1 MKGAPLRQ
9 TAQLSGLD
17 LLYDPAHPSQFG
29 LPQHQLVLRLY
40 EEKARQVPLLHGSI
54 ETRSHLPSLT
64 FQSPHP
70 LLQKRDSLL
79 GRKRGQKREPGRKLR
94 VLLDRLPHKLTQ
106 PGKELL
112 ASQAG
117 YLIDRPFGTSP
128 LAYRLPRHDE
138 PLPLQR
144 RHHRVKRAVPEP
156 HRFVLAPLAH
166 QRNHLVRVHRPLV
179 EKRHHRQSQRIGYL
193 PLRRHQNSFSRYKL
207 VEIDYTLGLAWCQ
220 AERELP
226 SYPARPV
233 WAKAEIHCTRISAPP
248 IFRDLFDYA
257 RGLFSCEHDEVVAHR
272 GERLTLEA
280 AVDRLYLE
288 ARELQHQLQ
297 LTASDD
303 ADGEVVG
310 SPALQRARGA
320 VSFIEQAH
328 LHELCGRVVVGD

>member
-17 LLYDPAHPSQFG
+17 LLYDPAHPSQFS

-54 ETRSHLPSLT
+54 ETRSHLLSLT

-144 RHHRVKRAVPEP
+144 RHHRVQRAVPEP

-193 PLRRHQNSFSRYKL
+193 SLRRHQNSFSRYKL
-207 VEIDYTLGLAWCQ
+207 VEIDYTHGLAWCQ

-226 SYPARPV
+226 S
-233 WAKAEIHCTRISAPP
+233 
-248 IFRDLFDYA
+248 FQ
-257 RGLFSCEHDEVVAHR
+257 RGLSGRKRKSTAPGAPLLQYFAIYSITYEAYFLASTMRWSLIEVN
-272 GERLTLEA
+272 GSPSKPP
-280 AVDRLYLE
+280 
-288 ARELQHQLQ
+288 
-297 LTASDD
+297 LTASTSKP
-303 ADGEVVG
+303 VSCNINSS
-310 SPALQRARGA
+310 SPRPTTRMVRSWALRLSSAPEAPYR
-320 VSFIEQAH
+320 S
-328 LHELCGRVVVGD
+328 